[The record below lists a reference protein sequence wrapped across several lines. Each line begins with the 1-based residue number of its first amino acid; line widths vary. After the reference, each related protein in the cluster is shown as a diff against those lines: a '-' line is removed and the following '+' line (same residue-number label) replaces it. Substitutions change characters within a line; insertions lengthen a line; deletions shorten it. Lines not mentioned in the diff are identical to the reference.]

1 MINDQKSVHIQPFS
15 RIKQAA
21 TSGIGC
27 NAVARGG
34 CTPGGICGCVLSFRE
49 DGGKVTSLICLY
61 QLCAGEHVTLLG
73 LTP

>member
-27 NAVARGG
+27 NAVARSR

-49 DGGKVTSLICLY
+49 DGGQSHFVDLPLSAMCWRTHDSPW
-61 QLCAGEHVTLLG
+61 T
-73 LTP
+73 